1 MAIYHFTVKT
11 FSRAKGRN
19 AIAAAAYRH
28 GQNFLDE
35 KTGRCFHFTNKKDV
49 EYSELL
55 IPENA
60 PEWVKDLAKLDSHE
74 ASQKLWN
81 AVEAFEKRK
90 DAQTAR
96 EVEFSLPHELTSE
109 QRLDLAREFIR
120 DNFTSKGMI
129 ADFVIHNHFDGEEK
143 IEKPHVHVM
152 LTMRE
157 LTDKRYGLMEKLKS
171 YIGLSVTSSLSS
183 ALSSEIAFGEKVRE
197 WNSKNLVREWRKN
210 WADSANHHLSKA
222 GLDVRIDHR
231 SYKEQGIEFEPQP
244 KLGKSVHEMS
254 RRGQYVDRFQEM
266 IEIQK
271 RNRILIRKNPG
282 IVLDYITRY
291 QSTFT
296 RQDIAKVLNR
306 YIDKVEEFRN
316 LLGRVEA
323 SPNLLVLTGN
333 LEGVAVKLTTK
344 EMIKIESQIAVMAST
359 LSEKSS
365 CPPHLSAIEWYLE
378 KDNERLK
385 EIGGLS
391 SDQHSAIRHMVSSGQ
406 LKVIVGY
413 AGAGKTTSLEIA
425 KEIWSSS
432 GYRIVGA
439 APTGRAVANLE
450 ALGIPSKTLHK
461 WDYEWER
468 GNERLNN
475 RSILILDE
483 AGMVDSRRLHS
494 LLSQS
499 KEKGFK
505 IVLVGDPEQL
515 SPIEAGAPV
524 RAIMEQVGF
533 AELSNVVRQKSPW
546 QQEATQHL
554 ATRQTMKALE
564 TYHQKNHIHYST
576 HAKERLIQDW
586 AADYK
591 ESQQD
596 DKKNK
601 EEKNRP
607 EKNPSKLILA
617 YTNKEV
623 RDLNQLARNE
633 ARKAGQLLG
642 HDQVLSITK
651 PLNLETLDKI
661 DADKASYKAPRLIR
675 EDRAFAVGDQIVFLK
690 NDYGLDIRNGQLG
703 RITDMQE
710 GFLTVLKENKKE
722 ITFDIDAY
730 GYIDH
735 GYATTIHKSQGT
747 TVDKTFMYA
756 SLGMDS
762 HLTYVA
768 LSRHKDDVQ
777 IYANADI
784 FDNKDR
790 LFKEF
795 SKEIPKENALDYAL
809 DQTQSLASDLP
820 FETQRSFMQRRSL
833 SSSLSPASSYLSW
846 ESIKE
851 TAQKTW
857 SEAKDWMFGDT
868 KVSQEEGI
876 SAELVRPENRWIPEN
891 GISRFEEPSLS
902 VISDSPSLLKVQA
915 YQQKEEL
922 PHPVESFHEL
932 IKERDAMPFALYQT
946 PQQSKRTLE
955 IRDQLDSL
963 GSQISKSLK
972 LLETAKTLGLESA
985 VRIAASSYDMKISQ
999 DREKALGRDR
1009 GIGY

>member
-28 GQNFLDE
+28 GQKFLDE

-183 ALSSEIAFGEKVRE
+183 SLSSEIAFGEKVRE

-254 RRGQYVDRFQEM
+254 RRGQFVDRFQEM

-296 RQDIAKVLNR
+296 RQGIAKVLNR

-359 LSEKSS
+359 LSEKPS

-378 KDNERLK
+378 KGNERLK
-385 EIGGLS
+385 EVGGLS

-413 AGAGKTTSLEIA
+413 AGAGKTTSLEVA

-494 LLSQS
+494 LLEAV
-499 KEKGFK
+499 EKVK
-505 IVLVGDPEQL
+505 I
-515 SPIEAGAPV
+515 
-524 RAIMEQVGF
+524 M
-533 AELSNVVRQKSPW
+533 
-546 QQEATQHL
+546 
-554 ATRQTMKALE
+554 
-564 TYHQKNHIHYST
+564 
-576 HAKERLIQDW
+576 
-586 AADYK
+586 
-591 ESQQD
+591 
-596 DKKNK
+596 
-601 EEKNRP
+601 
-607 EKNPSKLILA
+607 
-617 YTNKEV
+617 
-623 RDLNQLARNE
+623 LNQ
-633 ARKAGQLLG
+633 G
-642 HDQVLSITK
+642 
-651 PLNLETLDKI
+651 
-661 DADKASYKAPRLIR
+661 
-675 EDRAFAVGDQIVFLK
+675 
-690 NDYGLDIRNGQLG
+690 
-703 RITDMQE
+703 
-710 GFLTVLKENKKE
+710 
-722 ITFDIDAY
+722 
-730 GYIDH
+730 
-735 GYATTIHKSQGT
+735 
-747 TVDKTFMYA
+747 
-756 SLGMDS
+756 
-762 HLTYVA
+762 
-768 LSRHKDDVQ
+768 
-777 IYANADI
+777 
-784 FDNKDR
+784 
-790 LFKEF
+790 
-795 SKEIPKENALDYAL
+795 
-809 DQTQSLASDLP
+809 
-820 FETQRSFMQRRSL
+820 
-833 SSSLSPASSYLSW
+833 
-846 ESIKE
+846 
-851 TAQKTW
+851 
-857 SEAKDWMFGDT
+857 
-868 KVSQEEGI
+868 
-876 SAELVRPENRWIPEN
+876 
-891 GISRFEEPSLS
+891 
-902 VISDSPSLLKVQA
+902 
-915 YQQKEEL
+915 
-922 PHPVESFHEL
+922 
-932 IKERDAMPFALYQT
+932 
-946 PQQSKRTLE
+946 
-955 IRDQLDSL
+955 
-963 GSQISKSLK
+963 
-972 LLETAKTLGLESA
+972 
-985 VRIAASSYDMKISQ
+985 
-999 DREKALGRDR
+999 
-1009 GIGY
+1009 